1 MESWGKSFLRMD
13 YYGLGTGLGR
23 IWAKL
28 ERDFL
33 FLGNSKWTLGRD
45 DIVNNYIYDL
55 DSYEFRMLNYNRKV
69 VVRWAGS
76 VWEEF

>member
-1 MESWGKSFLRMD
+1 MD

-23 IWAKL
+23 SWAKL

-69 VVRWAGS
+69 VVR
-76 VWEEF
+76 